1 MTLVLSVRGITVRF
15 GGLTAVDGAAFELGD
30 NELLGFIGPNGAGKT
45 TLMRVITG
53 VVRPLAGRVLF
64 GGRDIT
70 GWPTPARIRLG
81 LALGQQVARPL
92 RGLSLVDNVALA
104 AGHARLSS
112 PSRALF
118 RFGRAA
124 ERERA
129 CALLA
134 SVGLGEVVDSRPD
147 EMPLGYLKR
156 LEVARALALDPRV
169 LLLDEPLAGLSRL
182 EAESMADLIASL
194 PRPGLS
200 VILVEHNLGQIMR
213 ICPKLYVQDNGRPL
227 AFGPS
232 AEVMAREDVRNAY
245 LGGAT

>member
-1 MTLVLSVRGITVRF
+1 
-15 GGLTAVDGAAFELGD
+15 
-30 NELLGFIGPNGAGKT
+30 
-45 TLMRVITG
+45 
-53 VVRPLAGRVLF
+53 
-64 GGRDIT
+64 
-70 GWPTPARIRLG
+70 
-81 LALGQQVARPL
+81 
-92 RGLSLVDNVALA
+92 
-104 AGHARLSS
+104 
-112 PSRALF
+112 
-118 RFGRAA
+118 
-124 ERERA
+124 
-129 CALLA
+129 LA